1 MESAIRQFK
10 NVVVSSW
17 QAGAAEFA
25 PFVDILPADE
35 SLKKPEGCGRFCM
48 GNSLRIITHDS
59 PAHRQLPSRALDLV
73 QRNE

>member
-10 NVVVSSW
+10 NVVVFSW

-35 SLKKPEGCGRFCM
+35 SLKKPEGSGWFCM
-48 GNSLRIITHDS
+48 RNSLKVFPHDS
-59 PAHRQLPSRALDLV
+59 PAHRQLPFYALDLV